1 MGGSNGKE
9 RKQSK
14 SMVDKKNK
22 HKDKAGKK
30 SGDACDKK
38 GMNDEYVR
46 FIMKEQERREREFR

>member
-1 MGGSNGKE
+1 
-9 RKQSK
+9 
-14 SMVDKKNK
+14 MVDKKNK

-30 SGDACDKK
+30 SGDGGDKK